1 MQYNNGSQG
10 KKEGKTP
17 VKTIKSQFRR
27 KDKTPN
33 KKRIV
38 DPFKIKIQQKAQR
51 PRTKSR
57 MKLPKI
63 PKSELDMK
71 RRFMHTDKEKKV
83 HQTVDENKLQKRDKL
98 KTKLKIKRAER
109 SLSQN
114 KNSAEDDS
122 FPSDFRLKKHQ
133 NDIFQAEINS
143 KLLNLKKQPFKK
155 MLSLNDTRL
164 KKSKKGLKNF
174 NSERE
179 NVIDNKAEA
188 IHLEI
193 KKKKL
198 RRDKNK

>member
-10 KKEGKTP
+10 KKRGKTP
-17 VKTIKSQFRR
+17 VKTVKSQFRR

-51 PRTKSR
+51 PRRKT
-57 MKLPKI
+57 
-63 PKSELDMK
+63 PKSEVGVE
-71 RRFMHTDKEKKV
+71 RRFMYTNKEKKV

-98 KTKLKIKRAER
+98 KTKLKIKRTER

-114 KNSAEDDS
+114 KNSTEDDP
-122 FPSDFRLKKHQ
+122 FPSDFLLKKHQ

-155 MLSLNDTRL
+155 MLSLNDTRTN
-164 KKSKKGLKNF
+164 KSKKGLKIF
-174 NSERE
+174 HSERE
-179 NVIDNKAEA
+179 NVIDNKTEG
-188 IHLEI
+188 INIEI

-198 RRDKNK
+198 RRAKNK